1 MAAALTAVF
10 VLGGLLGY
18 LVGRPSESPVPRGA
32 LSPGEVRVPSLTGL
46 RVSDARRVLAPFDLH
61 PYPTRTAHSVR
72 FADGYVLAQMPAP
85 GSGVEPPGSVGIQ
98 VSSGP
103 GPPPG
108 PMLIFARS
116 VLIPITRVG
125 PYRWTSPRVALDGP
139 PVSLGANTRVI
150 GHAVVTPYQVARAG
164 DANETAMSISF
175 RVTSYRGPAWYAIVR
190 AFGRQRETPSVG
202 PSLLVQRV
210 ANGRAFDVVG
220 SQCRTSGS
228 QTEPMTIERRAPNGH
243 LTFVVSLHRRVS
255 VYAFRVRVKAKEIP
269 GNGRFDFRVGRTACR
284 SSVLVTRP

>member
-1 MAAALTAVF
+1 M
-10 VLGGLLGY
+10 
-18 LVGRPSESPVPRGA
+18 
-32 LSPGEVRVPSLTGL
+32 
-46 RVSDARRVLAPFDLH
+46 
-61 PYPTRTAHSVR
+61 RTAHSLR

-85 GSGVEPPGSVGIQ
+85 GSGVKPPSSVGIE

-150 GHAVVTPYQVARAG
+150 GHAVVTPYQVAPAG
-164 DANETAMSISF
+164 GANGTALSISF

-190 AFGRQRETPSVG
+190 AFGRQRETPSKG

-210 ANGRAFDVVG
+210 GNRRAFDVVG
-220 SQCRTSGS
+220 SQCRAAGS
-228 QTEPMTIERRAPNGH
+228 QTAPLTIERRAQSGH
-243 LTFVVSLHRRVS
+243 VTSVVSLHRQVS
-255 VYAFRVRVKAKEIP
+255 VYAFRARVETREIA

-284 SSVLVTRP
+284 SSVLVIRP